1 MDEIRGEREKGEEPY
16 SLYGDENFLKF
27 NEGVRQ
33 IWKFINTMATTSKA
47 TQEFVPIKEVR
58 DGIVILKD
66 GSMRGIVL
74 ASSLNFSLKSDDERN
89 AIILQFQDF
98 LNSLDFS
105 VQISIQSRRLDIRP
119 YIALLDE
126 RYKEQT
132 NDLMKIQTSE
142 YIDFIKKFTETT
154 NIMTKSFFVVVA
166 YDPAIVNIKGGPTS
180 FFKKKSASEQGEAKE
195 LSFEENR
202 TQLEQRVSVVEQG
215 LVRCGIRVIRLGT
228 EEVVELFY
236 KIFNPGDTEKPIKVA
251 EPSA

>member
-1 MDEIRGEREKGEEPY
+1 
-16 SLYGDENFLKF
+16 
-27 NEGVRQ
+27 
-33 IWKFINTMATTSKA
+33 MATSTSKA

-58 DGIVILKD
+58 DGIVVLKD

-98 LNSLDFS
+98 LNSLDFAIEIS
-105 VQISIQSRRLDIRP
+105 VQSRRLDIRP
-119 YIALLDE
+119 YLALLDGV
-126 RYKEQT
+126 YKEQT

-154 NIMTKSFFVVVA
+154 NIMTKSFFVVVS
-166 YDPAIVNIKGGPTS
+166 YDPAIVNIKGGVGGGL
-180 FFKKKSASEQGEAKE
+180 FRKKSATQQSEAKE
-195 LSFEENR
+195 ASFEENR

-236 KIFNPGDTEKPIKVA
+236 KIFNPGDTEKPIKT
-251 EPSA
+251 S